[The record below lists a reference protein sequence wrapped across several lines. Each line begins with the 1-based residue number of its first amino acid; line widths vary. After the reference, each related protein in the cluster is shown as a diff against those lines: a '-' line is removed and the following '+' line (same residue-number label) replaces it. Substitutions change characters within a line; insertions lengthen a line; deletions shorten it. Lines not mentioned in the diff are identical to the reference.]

1 MDLNGVERINFAALG
16 GTDTITVNDL
26 TGTGVTNV
34 DIDLGVNGAGDGQ
47 ADRTT
52 VNATAGGDVVSL
64 VGQGTAVTVNGLAAS
79 VALSNA
85 EGVNDAVIV
94 NVLGGADTIDGS
106 GLQAGVVAVTIDGGA
121 GADPLVGSQGAD
133 VMLGGTEND
142 TVVGQRGN
150 DTAFLGDGDDLF
162 TWVPGEGS
170 DVVEG
175 EAGTDTL
182 EFVGA
187 NNSENFDISANGTRA
202 LLFRDLGNITMDLD
216 GVEHIGVDALGGV
229 DNVVVG
235 DLSGTDV
242 TQVDIDLAGPGGG
255 GDNEVDTVT
264 VNATQGDDV
273 VAVFGSA
280 GVVNVSGLQA
290 AVAMTQVEFANDR
303 LTINGQGGDDVID
316 ASSLEDGVVGLTVNA
331 GLGDDIVIGSEGAD
345 TVNGGDGDDTGLL
358 GDGNDL
364 FVWNPGDD
372 NDVIEG
378 QAGTDTMLFNGA
390 NIAER
395 INISANGGRVLFTR
409 DIANVTMD
417 LNDVEHIDF
426 RALGGAD
433 TVTINDL
440 SGTDV
445 TQINIDLSA
454 AGGGGDGADD
464 TVIINATN
472 GDDLIVVAGDNGSAT
487 ITGLSAQVIITG
499 LDATDRIVINALN
512 GDDVIEAS
520 ALQAIA
526 LLTANGGNDDDVLV
540 GGFGFDTLNGN
551 DGDDTLLGGPGVDVL
566 DGGAGSNVII
576 QD

>member
-1 MDLNGVERINFAALG
+1 
-16 GTDTITVNDL
+16 
-26 TGTGVTNV
+26 
-34 DIDLGVNGAGDGQ
+34 
-47 ADRTT
+47 
-52 VNATAGGDVVSL
+52 
-64 VGQGTAVTVNGLAAS
+64 
-79 VALSNA
+79 
-85 EGVNDAVIV
+85 
-94 NVLGGADTIDGS
+94 VLGGADTIDGS

-121 GADPLVGSQGAD
+121 GADSLVGSQGAD

-255 GDNEVDTVT
+255 GDNQVDTVT

-303 LTINGQGGDDVID
+303 LTINGQGGDDVIN
-316 ASSLEDGVVGLTVNA
+316 ARSLDDGVVGLTVNA

>member
-1 MDLNGVERINFAALG
+1 
-16 GTDTITVNDL
+16 
-26 TGTGVTNV
+26 
-34 DIDLGVNGAGDGQ
+34 
-47 ADRTT
+47 
-52 VNATAGGDVVSL
+52 
-64 VGQGTAVTVNGLAAS
+64 
-79 VALSNA
+79 
-85 EGVNDAVIV
+85 
-94 NVLGGADTIDGS
+94 
-106 GLQAGVVAVTIDGGA
+106 
-121 GADPLVGSQGAD
+121 
-133 VMLGGTEND
+133 
-142 TVVGQRGN
+142 
-150 DTAFLGDGDDLF
+150 
-162 TWVPGEGS
+162 
-170 DVVEG
+170 
-175 EAGTDTL
+175 
-182 EFVGA
+182 
-187 NNSENFDISANGTRA
+187 
-202 LLFRDLGNITMDLD
+202 
-216 GVEHIGVDALGGV
+216 
-229 DNVVVG
+229 VVG

-472 GDDLIVVAGDNGSAT
+472 GDDLIVVAGDYGSAT

-512 GDDVIEAS
+512 GDDVVEAS